1 MLQVSNLVY
10 HGIGP
15 FSFAVEPGECV
26 GLSGPSGGGKTLL
39 LRALCD
45 LDPSEGQVSLG
56 GVDAGALSAP
66 EWRRKVGFL
75 PAESHWWYD
84 TVGEHF
90 LDEGVGERLRGVGFE
105 TDVLSWP
112 VERLSSGERQR
123 LALLRLLAGR
133 PEALLLD
140 EPTTHLD
147 DDNRGYV
154 ESAIESYRSAR
165 SVPVLWVAHDK
176 AQLHRVCSRA
186 YRLSDGKL
194 EEETAWS

>member
-1 MLQVSNLVY
+1 MLQVSELVY
-10 HGIGP
+10 RGTGP
-15 FSFAVEPGECV
+15 FSFEVGTGECV
-26 GLSGPSGGGKTLL
+26 GLSGPSGSGKTLL

-45 LDPSEGQVSLG
+45 LDTSEGQVSLN
-56 GVDAGALSAP
+56 GVDVNAVSAH

-75 PAESHWWYD
+75 PADSHWWHD

-90 LDEGVGERLRGVGFE
+90 RDAAIEQRLDALGFAA
-105 TDVLSWP
+105 DVLSWS

-123 LALLRLLAGR
+123 LALLRLLTGS

-154 ESAIESYRSAR
+154 ESAVESYRSAEN
-165 SVPVLWVAHDK
+165 VPVLWVAHDR

-186 YRLSDGKL
+186 FRISDGKL
-194 EEETAWS
+194 EEEPAWN